1 MSGANSISLMSL
13 LMASSLVL
21 ITLFFSYWQKL
32 NLEKEVII
40 SAIRAV

>member
-21 ITLFFSYWQKL
+21 ITLFFFLLAKVKPRKRSDY
-32 NLEKEVII
+32 
-40 SAIRAV
+40 

>member
-21 ITLFFSYWQKL
+21 ITLFFLTGKS
-32 NLEKEVII
+32 
-40 SAIRAV
+40 